1 MKHVALL
8 GSTGSI
14 GRNALAVMADN
25 PGHFN
30 LRGISAGENIDLLI
44 QQVKEF
50 DPDMIAVKRSEDV
63 AALQEMFPGKK
74 VMAGPQGLLEIV
86 NHAEVDTVI
95 TAITGTT
102 PLEATLESI
111 RLGHRICLANK
122 ETLVAAGELINRELS
137 QSTSEIIPID
147 SEQSAIFQALGNN
160 HRDLV
165 HKVILTA
172 SGGPFF
178 KKDKQEFA
186 GITVQQALNHPTWS
200 MGTKITIDS
209 ATLMNKALEVIE
221 TFYLFKL
228 DKDQIDV
235 IIHPQSIVHSLV
247 EFKDASLIAQL
258 SVPDMKIP
266 ILYSLTYPDRLNIRQ
281 NRLDLATMGALE
293 FYEVER
299 DKFLSIELAYYVLQ
313 QGKNSGAV
321 FNAANEVA
329 VEHFLEGGISFL
341 DIFQVVADILY
352 EENFY
357 PVSSLEDL
365 QETISDTKRKTVE
378 LIKRS
383 RTK

>member
-30 LRGISAGENIDLLI
+30 LRGISAGENIELLT

-63 AALQEMFPGKK
+63 TALQEMFPGKK

-86 NHAEVDTVI
+86 NHSEVDTVI

-247 EFKDASLIAQL
+247 EFKDASVIAQL

-266 ILYSLTYPDRLNIRQ
+266 ILYSLTYPDRLDIRQ
-281 NRLDLATMGALE
+281 NRLDLASMGALE

-299 DKFLSIELAYYVLQ
+299 DKFLSIEMAYYVLQ

-352 EENFY
+352 KENLY
-357 PVSSLEDL
+357 PVSSLKDL